1 MSIESAVAYLQRMR
15 EDDAFRQTMNDFDG
29 SDAAWS
35 YLREQ
40 GFAFSM
46 EEFRKAQDEVYK
58 AHGITPL

>member
-40 GFAFSM
+40 GFAFSK
-46 EEFRKAQDEVYK
+46 RRVDKS
-58 AHGITPL
+58 